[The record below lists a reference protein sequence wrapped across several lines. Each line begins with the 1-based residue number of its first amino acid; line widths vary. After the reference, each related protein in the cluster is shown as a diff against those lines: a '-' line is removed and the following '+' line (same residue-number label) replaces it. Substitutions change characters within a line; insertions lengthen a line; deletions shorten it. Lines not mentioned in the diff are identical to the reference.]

1 MDNNSS
7 EHVGYRLRDQTYITA
22 FKRILAEVKPKM
34 DPTVLAAA
42 AGVIGAVIG
51 AVLGGVF
58 ALKATKRQVEVMLLQ
73 SRGDVNERL
82 YSQSLEIMRFF
93 AENPEVRPYFY
104 DNKDLSKAPSE
115 LEKLRVL
122 STAEMVAGFMEL
134 VALQIKPILSTRITL
149 VLCCANISQLVRP
162 GMLTTFFIF
171 FPWSRR
177 RFQHPGSPTNRMRE
191 NRSPEPALKA
201 LA

>member
-1 MDNNSS
+1 
-7 EHVGYRLRDQTYITA
+7 
-22 FKRILAEVKPKM
+22 M

-73 SRGDVNERL
+73 SRGDVNEWL

-104 DNKDLSKAPSE
+104 DNKEIARAGSE
-115 LEKLRVL
+115 LDKLRVL
-122 STAEMVAGFMEL
+122 TTAKMVGGFMEL
-134 VALQIKPILSTRITL
+134 VALQIEDQPAHIKPRWKAYLCDQYNSSAVLREHISTCIAWYADDLLHILPMESAEVSASRISDKPN
-149 VLCCANISQLVRP
+149 A
-162 GMLTTFFIF
+162 
-171 FPWSRR
+171 
-177 RFQHPGSPTNRMRE
+177 
-191 NRSPEPALKA
+191 
-201 LA
+201 

>member
-134 VALQIKPILSTRITL
+134 VALQIEDQPAQIQPRWKAYIVDAYNSSVVLREHLSTCTAWYAYDLLHILPMESAEVSASRISDKPN
-149 VLCCANISQLVRP
+149 A
-162 GMLTTFFIF
+162 
-171 FPWSRR
+171 
-177 RFQHPGSPTNRMRE
+177 
-191 NRSPEPALKA
+191 
-201 LA
+201 